1 MFVPAKEIGD
11 SIWAMIVLYV
21 ERSLGK
27 PSLDDEDYAHKIKEY
42 RKLEIERRSD
52 SFVQTVRR
60 CLRPSLIA
68 SASIVTFLIVLVI
81 VVFAITTLIDQR
93 FDLQYIA
100 NFILG
105 IVAATFI
112 LFVTLAMA
120 FLTLSTLLFKLYYNE
135 YHTLE

>member
-1 MFVPAKEIGD
+1 M
-11 SIWAMIVLYV
+11 
-21 ERSLGK
+21 
-27 PSLDDEDYAHKIKEY
+27 
-42 RKLEIERRSD
+42 EIERRSD